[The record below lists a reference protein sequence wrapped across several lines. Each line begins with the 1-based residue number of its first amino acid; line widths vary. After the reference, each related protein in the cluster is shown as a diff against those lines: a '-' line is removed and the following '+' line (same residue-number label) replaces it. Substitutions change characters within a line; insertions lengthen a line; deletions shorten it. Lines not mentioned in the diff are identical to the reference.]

1 MKEIKTFEDVDEVL
15 AEYIP
20 PLRSFRTAYTLDTM
34 QALME
39 SLGNPQNSYK
49 TIHVAGTSGKTST
62 AYFMAAC
69 LQASGKNVGLSVSPH
84 VDNVNERVQ
93 INLEPLNLQRYCTQ
107 FTKFISIIKKL
118 AQKPTYFELLIAFA
132 FWQFAED
139 KVDYAVIEVGLG
151 GLLDG
156 TNVITRADKVCVIT
170 DIGLDHVAVLGH
182 SLAGIADQKAGI
194 SGPGNHVFCFQQSEE
209 IDQAIKN
216 TVDARGGILHPQVA
230 PEVYIDSVGLAL
242 FQMRNYSLAK
252 ITYDFVAQR
261 DGLQSLTTEQESSV
275 MKTYIPGRIEIVER
289 NGKTLILDAAHNAQ
303 KMQTLVPSIQQK
315 FPNQK
320 FVVLFALLKSND
332 AKIHDV
338 LQALLPIADHLI
350 ITDFIGRQD
359 LRKRSTAP
367 STLAQEAKQLGF
379 TTVEILHDTDQAYA
393 RLMSLPG
400 DHALITGSFYL
411 LHDIHAKIL
420 TT

>member
-1 MKEIKTFEDVDEVL
+1 MKDIKTFEDVDEVL

-34 QALME
+34 QALMA

-69 LQASGKNVGLSVSPH
+69 LRASGNNVGLSVSPH

-93 INLEPLNLQRYCTQ
+93 INLQPLDVQRYCTQ
-107 FTKFISIIKKL
+107 FSKFISLIEKL
-118 AQKPTYFELLIAFA
+118 DCKPTYFELLIAFA

-156 TNVITRADKVCVIT
+156 TNVITRFDKVCVIT
-170 DIGLDHVAVLGH
+170 DIGLDHVAVLGN
-182 SLAGIADQKAGI
+182 SLSGIAEQKAGI

-209 IDQAIKN
+209 IDQAIKK
-216 TVDARGGILHPQVA
+216 TVEVRGGVLHPQKV
-230 PEVYIDSVGLAL
+230 PETSPNSAGLAL

-252 ITYDFVAQR
+252 ITYDFVAKR
-261 DGLQSLTTEQESSV
+261 DGLMPLTTEQESSV
-275 MKTYIPGRIEIVER
+275 MSTYIPGRIEIIER

-303 KMQTLVPSIQQK
+303 KMQTLVPSIQHK
-315 FPNQK
+315 FPHQK

-332 AKIHDV
+332 SKIHDV
-338 LQALLPIADHLI
+338 LKALLPITNHLI
-350 ITDFIGRQD
+350 IIDFVGRQD
-359 LRKRSTAP
+359 LRKRSTSP
-367 STLAQEAKQLGF
+367 STLAHEAKQLGF
-379 TTVEILHDTDQAYA
+379 TAVEILQDTDQAYA
-393 RLMSLPG
+393 RLMSLAG
-400 DHALITGSFYL
+400 SHALITGSFYL